1 MAKYISREAVFQ
13 VVQGIANGIADRDIE
28 ALKAKDMK
36 GFYEANGAKEILDS
50 VETALCYI
58 PAADVQPVKH
68 GRWLNH
74 HAIWIDQPKIEGWF
88 VQAKCSVCEKWAHV
102 MNPYTKSVDYECCPH
117 CGARMDGDT
126 ECHDTK

>member
-1 MAKYISREAVFQ
+1 MADEYISREDVLDNSNIIT
-13 VVQGIANGIADRDIE
+13 VQTKEYGSIEVIPVDTITDID
-28 ALKAKDMK
+28 L
-36 GFYEANGAKEILDS
+36 
-50 VETALCYI
+50 
-58 PAADVQPVKH
+58 ADVQPVRH

-88 VQAKCSVCEKWAHV
+88 VQAKCSECEKWAHV

-126 ECHDTK
+126 E